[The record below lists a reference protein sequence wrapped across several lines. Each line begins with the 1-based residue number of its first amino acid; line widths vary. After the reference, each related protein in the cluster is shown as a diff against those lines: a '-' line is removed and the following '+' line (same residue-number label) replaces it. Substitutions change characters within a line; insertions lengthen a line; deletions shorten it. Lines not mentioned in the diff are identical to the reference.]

1 MSSNSKSRSGGRNRT
16 VAGVG
21 AVVVLMGGGLA
32 VGVAG
37 SADAHSYGN
46 TAAAVVNRDPASI
59 PRVTNLRAAEHSN
72 YDRVTIDL
80 TGPATGYD
88 VRYVTTPTFCGSGS
102 RVWVTGTRYLQITLR
117 PAQAHTNSGAN
128 TYIGPGRTSAAKLGL
143 ETVKGV
149 RKTCD
154 FEGHVS
160 FVLGLDHKAG
170 FHVSTLSSPTRV
182 YVDIKH

>member
-1 MSSNSKSRSGGRNRT
+1 MSSTSQSHMNRK
-16 VAGVG
+16 VAAAG
-21 AVVVLMGGGLA
+21 AVVVLLGGGLA

-37 SADAHSYGN
+37 SADAHSAGN
-46 TAAAVVNRDPASI
+46 TSPAVVDRHPSST
-59 PRVTNLRAAEHSN
+59 PRVTNLRAGEHSD

-80 TGPATGYD
+80 TGPASGYD
-88 VRYVTTPTFCGSGS
+88 VRYVSDPTFCGSGADVS
-102 RVWVTGTRYLQITLR
+102 VKGSRYLQITLK

-128 TYIGPGRTSAAKLGL
+128 TYVGPGRTSSASLGL

-154 FEGHVS
+154 FEGHVA

-170 FHVSTLSSPTRV
+170 FHVTTLTNPTRI
-182 YVDIKH
+182 YVDVAH